1 VLRKII
7 FWCHL
12 TAGVIAG
19 AVIFILAATGTIMSS
34 QGWILTFAERAK
46 RDLPAVAPGA
56 RRLSLDMLVSTAHS
70 AYPEARPTGVTLR
83 ADPTATVLV
92 NFGRD
97 GAVYVHPYNGEVLG
111 RGSGLRDFF
120 NAVEDWHRWLGR
132 EGETARPPA
141 RSPAPAT
148 SPFSG
153 SPYPASISGG
163 RSPDRAR
170 RCA

>member
-70 AYPEARPTGVTLR
+70 AYPQARPTGVTLR

-132 EGETARPPA
+132 EGESRPAARA
-141 RSPAPAT
+141 VTGACNLA
-148 SPFSG
+148 FLWLAVSG
-153 SPYPASISGG
+153 VYLWGPLT
-163 RSPDRAR
+163 
-170 RCA
+170 